1 MKKYL
6 ICLITTIVIH
16 QVAFSQ
22 LFHRHDS
29 ANVVKNT
36 QDFIQSFTSLQWQT
50 FKNFFSDDATMFY
63 PQMDNAKR
71 LNGKNEIEEALE
83 PEFTDTS
90 LKATTNISPKDI
102 RVQINRRTAVVTFHL
117 EDKNR
122 LGRYTII
129 WIRRHGEWK
138 ILHFHASDLTLS

>member
-1 MKKYL
+1 MKKYFIVL
-6 ICLITTIVIH
+6 MTILFVH
-16 QVAFSQ
+16 SVGFSQ

-29 ANVVKNT
+29 VHIVTRT
-36 QDFIQSFTSLQWQT
+36 QNFIQAFTSLNWEA
-50 FKNFFSDDATMFY
+50 FKSFFAEDATLFY

-71 LNGKNEIEEALE
+71 LNGRAEIEEALE

-90 LKATTNISPKDI
+90 LKATTNISPQDI
-102 RVQINRRTAVVTFHL
+102 RVQLNRRTAIVTFHL

-129 WIRRHGEWK
+129 WVRRHGEWE
-138 ILHFHASDLTLS
+138 IFHFHASDLTLL